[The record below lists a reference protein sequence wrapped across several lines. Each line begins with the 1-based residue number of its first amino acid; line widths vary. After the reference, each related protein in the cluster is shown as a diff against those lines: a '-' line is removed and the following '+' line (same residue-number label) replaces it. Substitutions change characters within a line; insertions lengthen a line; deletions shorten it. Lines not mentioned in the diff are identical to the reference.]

1 LRRGGAP
8 NGPATKP
15 GVAMNLR
22 EFLGGDLTPIEH
34 CVYAAL
40 MQGVVTLALW
50 WVSPALAVGAGA
62 AAPIGFFFGRE
73 HAQQQDFFSGAEDA
87 ALGDWE
93 AAKFWKWDYPSR
105 MDLYCPT
112 VTTLLLA
119 LLALLAV

>member
-1 LRRGGAP
+1 
-8 NGPATKP
+8 
-15 GVAMNLR
+15 MSIR

-40 MQGVVTLALW
+40 IQGVVTLALW
-50 WVSPALAVGAGA
+50 WFSPALAVGAGA
-62 AAPIGFFFGRE
+62 GAAIGFFFGRE
-73 HAQQQDFFSGAEDA
+73 HAQQQDYFSGTEEP
-87 ALGDWE
+87 LGDWE

-105 MDLYCPT
+105 MDLHCPT